1 MEIDIEDINKKYD
14 ETINKKFEVPS
25 AEDVQKFSK
34 LIDDLLTYS
43 PANHEDLRQ
52 LKGKYGYSGKNSFLY
67 QVYHQLPQLHC
78 QENDMKIRNV
88 LKIKKCKSHSGV
100 LVITVFTSPYPEYT
114 NKLTGEKVKQP
125 FSCKWNCAY
134 CPNEPGQP
142 RSYLKGEPG
151 VLRANKNEFDPIKQM
166 HDRMS
171 TLYLIGHPVDKL
183 EVIVLGGTWTSYPEE
198 YRKEF
203 CRDIY
208 YAANVFRPFP
218 DKDVRDP
225 LSLDE
230 EKYQNRTAQC
240 KVIGL
245 TLETRPDT
253 ITASE
258 LVNLR
263 MYGCTRVQLGI
274 QHIDDDVLDGI
285 KRRCSTQ
292 TMISAVKL
300 LKDSGFKVDGH
311 FMPNLPFTTIEK
323 DRDMLL
329 NKLLGTQFPIP
340 HRRHDYNGVS
350 LWEKWLVKFPEFQI
364 DQWKVYPCEVVPWT
378 DIETWYRN
386 GSYKPYEECLLVDL
400 LLEMKAI
407 MFPWIRLNRIVRDIP
422 TDYIIASSDK
432 PNLRQELSMILQKEG
447 KRCNCIRCRE
457 IKLDEWDGSYDLIV
471 REYDAS
477 QGKEM
482 FISAESKDQK
492 KLYGFLRLRF
502 PQCQYNSTFPELDGC
517 SLIRELHV
525 YGQLQV
531 ISAGSNHVQH
541 RGIGKQLLSVAETIS
556 THGGYKKCAVIA
568 AEGTKNYYH
577 SNGYAHA
584 VGCGGYMVK
593 KL

>member
-1 MEIDIEDINKKYD
+1 
-14 ETINKKFEVPS
+14 
-25 AEDVQKFSK
+25 
-34 LIDDLLTYS
+34 
-43 PANHEDLRQ
+43 
-52 LKGKYGYSGKNSFLY
+52 
-67 QVYHQLPQLHC
+67 
-78 QENDMKIRNV
+78 
-88 LKIKKCKSHSGV
+88 
-100 LVITVFTSPYPEYT
+100 
-114 NKLTGEKVKQP
+114 
-125 FSCKWNCAY
+125 
-134 CPNEPGQP
+134 
-142 RSYLKGEPG
+142 
-151 VLRANKNEFDPIKQM
+151 
-166 HDRMS
+166 
-171 TLYLIGHPVDKL
+171 
-183 EVIVLGGTWTSYPEE
+183 
-198 YRKEF
+198 
-203 CRDIY
+203 
-208 YAANVFRPFP
+208 
-218 DKDVRDP
+218 
-225 LSLDE
+225 
-230 EKYQNRTAQC
+230 
-240 KVIGL
+240 
-245 TLETRPDT
+245 
-253 ITASE
+253 
-258 LVNLR
+258 
-263 MYGCTRVQLGI
+263 
-274 QHIDDDVLDGI
+274 
-285 KRRCSTQ
+285 
-292 TMISAVKL
+292 
-300 LKDSGFKVDGH
+300 
-311 FMPNLPFTTIEK
+311 
-323 DRDMLL
+323 
-329 NKLLGTQFPIP
+329 
-340 HRRHDYNGVS
+340 
-350 LWEKWLVKFPEFQI
+350 VKFPEFQI